1 MYRMN
6 DAKRTLRKIRKAQ
19 ARIAKNLEIIQDLA
33 SDLENAELEIKVE
46 LENIKANY
54 TPKSQN
60 KRAEAFIEW

>member
-19 ARIAKNLEIIQDLA
+19 ARIAKNLDIIQDLA

-54 TPKSQN
+54 TPKGYN
-60 KRAEAFIEW
+60 KSTEAFIEW